1 MGPVEFA
8 ALIVLG
14 ALWGASF
21 LLIRV
26 GVPAFGPV
34 ALVGVRLAIASS
46 IVLAYARATGYTL
59 PRVQDWRRWLVVGAV
74 NTALPFVLFSVAELR
89 VTASLGS
96 ILNATTPITHAI
108 SKVIVSQCRP
118 VSGTSATVDGSA
130 RGARSNLSPPKMKYA
145 PAATRTCATQFVNQ
159 TCHGL

>member
-59 PRVQDWRRWLVVGAV
+59 PRVQDWRRWLVVGAI
-74 NTALPFVLFSVAELR
+74 NTALPFVLFSVDR
-89 VTASLGS
+89 KSTR
-96 ILNATTPITHAI
+96 LNSSHT
-108 SKVIVSQCRP
+108 
-118 VSGTSATVDGSA
+118 
-130 RGARSNLSPPKMKYA
+130 
-145 PAATRTCATQFVNQ
+145 
-159 TCHGL
+159 